1 MTILPL
7 LLCLEPILSTT
18 SLRQLTII
26 CEAVFTMTGRI
37 TMLGISRWTNQ
48 GGSYR
53 TLQRFFATNL
63 PWLNIL
69 WLFFRHQLYQPDE
82 TYLLAGDETVV
93 TKAGKQTH
101 GVDRFFSGL
110 VQKPVGALAFFALS
124 LVAVKGRRSYPVSL
138 EQVIKTSQ
146 EKEAAKAKQAKR
158 KNPTQ
163 KREKAESRPL
173 GRKKG
178 SKNRDKSKIDFNA
191 ELTRI
196 DTMIAALLNLI
207 GGFLPLTYLV
217 LDGHFG
223 HHQAVLLAR
232 KNNLHLISKL
242 RRDAALHEE
251 FDGVYCGR
259 GPHPKYGK
267 RLDMKNLP
275 IQHLVKTTR
284 EGEFLTHYYQQVVLQ
299 KEFAQALNVVIVV
312 KTNLRTQKQGHVILF
327 SSDLDLGYELLVEY
341 YGLRFQIEFNF
352 RDAKQ
357 HFGFEDFM
365 NRSEEGVTNATNLS
379 FFMVNLAEKQL
390 QDWTSGSVGCGI
402 LDLKC
407 YYRGLK
413 YAKETIKM
421 LLKKPEPILLEM
433 IIEQIGSLGRIHSQR
448 ARATTS

>member
-7 LLCLEPILSTT
+7 LLCLEPILSNT
-18 SLRQLTII
+18 SLRQVAII

-53 TLQRFFATNL
+53 TLQRFFATKL

-110 VQKPVGALAFFALS
+110 LQKPVGALGFFALS
-124 LVAVKGRRSYPVSL
+124 LIAVKEHRSYPVSL

-146 EKEAAKAKQAKR
+146 EKETAKAKQANRNK
-158 KNPTQ
+158 PTQ
-163 KREKAESRPL
+163 KRAKGESTPL

-178 SKNRDKSKIDFNA
+178 SKNRDKSKIDFSA

-196 DTMIAALLNLI
+196 DAAIAALLNLI

-223 HHQAVLLAR
+223 HHQAVLMGR

-242 RRDAALHEE
+242 RRDAALHEA
-251 FDGVYCGR
+251 FDGVYSGR
-259 GPHPKYGK
+259 GRRPKYGK

-284 EGEFLTHYYQQVVLQ
+284 EEQWVTQYYQRVVLH
-299 KEFAQALNVVIVV
+299 KEFAQALNVVILV
-312 KTNLRTQKQGHVILF
+312 KTNLRTQKQGQVILF
-327 SSDLDLGYELLVEY
+327 SSDLELAYELLVEY

-365 NRSEEGVTNATNLS
+365 NRSEEGVRNAANLS
-379 FFMVNLAEKQL
+379 FFLVNLSEKQL
-390 QDWTSGSVGCGI
+390 QDWTSGSPNSGI

-433 IIEQIGSLGRIHSQR
+433 IIEQIGSLGRIHSQK
-448 ARATTS
+448 ATATSS

>member
-1 MTILPL
+1 MP

-18 SLRQLTII
+18 SLRQVAII
-26 CEAVFTMTGRI
+26 CEAVFTMTGRV

-53 TLQRFFATNL
+53 TLQRFFASKL

-69 WLFFRHQLYQPDE
+69 WLFFRHQLYQSQE

-93 TKAGKQTH
+93 TKAGKQTP

-110 VQKPVGALAFFALS
+110 LQKPVGGLAFFALS
-124 LVAVKGRRSYPVSL
+124 LIAVNGHRSYPVSV
-138 EQVIKTSQ
+138 EQVIKTAP
-146 EKEAAKAKQAKR
+146 EKEAAKAKQANR
-158 KNPTQ
+158 KKPTQ
-163 KREKAESRPL
+163 KKAKAEATSL

-178 SKNRDKSKIDFNA
+178 SQNKDKSKMDFSA
-191 ELTRI
+191 ELNRI
-196 DTMIAALLNLI
+196 DTMIAALLHLI

-223 HHQAVLLAR
+223 HHQAVWMAR

-251 FDGVYCGR
+251 FEGVYSGR
-259 GPHPKYGK
+259 GRHPKYGK
-267 RLDMKNLP
+267 KLDMKNLP
-275 IQHLVKTTR
+275 IKHLVKTSR
-284 EGEFLTHYYQQVVLQ
+284 EGQLVTQYYQCRVLH
-299 KEFAQALNVVIVV
+299 KEFAQALNLVIVV

-365 NRSEEGVTNATNLS
+365 NRSEEGVRNGANLS
-379 FFMVNLAEKQL
+379 FFLVNLSGKQL
-390 QDWTSGSVGCGI
+390 QDWTSGSPDCGI
-402 LDLKC
+402 LDLKS

-421 LLKKPEPILLEM
+421 LLKKPEPILIEE
-433 IIEQIGSLGRIHSQR
+433 IIEQIGSLGRIHSQK
-448 ARATTS
+448 ATATPS